1 MPRDFRRG
9 QATAFITNGCS
20 NHSDKDRQVSDY
32 YASPIEATE
41 KLLEVEKFSREIYEP
56 FVGGGHI
63 AKVFQDL
70 GYEVEGA
77 DIEYRGWE
85 GTKIIDF
92 FTEEEKPVN
101 ADIVTNPPY
110 KFVEECWSGCCRR
123 ITEGHKV
130 AMLLKLTFLE
140 GQSRK
145 KMFELY
151 PPTRIHV
158 FSKRI
163 CPAMNGEFDKYKTSA
178 IAYAWFVYDKQFK
191 GKPTVDW
198 I

>member
-77 DIEYRGWE
+77 EIEYRG
-85 GTKIIDF
+85 
-92 FTEEEKPVN
+92 
-101 ADIVTNPPY
+101 
-110 KFVEECWSGCCRR
+110 
-123 ITEGHKV
+123 
-130 AMLLKLTFLE
+130 
-140 GQSRK
+140 
-145 KMFELY
+145 
-151 PPTRIHV
+151 
-158 FSKRI
+158 
-163 CPAMNGEFDKYKTSA
+163 
-178 IAYAWFVYDKQFK
+178 
-191 GKPTVDW
+191 
-198 I
+198 